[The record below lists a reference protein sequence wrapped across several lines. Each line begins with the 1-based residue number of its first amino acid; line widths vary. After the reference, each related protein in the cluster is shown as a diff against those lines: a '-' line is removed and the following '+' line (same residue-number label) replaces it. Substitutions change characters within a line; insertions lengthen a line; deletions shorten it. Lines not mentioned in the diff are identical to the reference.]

1 MNLSNQKCT
10 PCEVGGIPLN
20 KEETAFYLKDLPQW
34 KVTIDNNKITRKFS
48 FKDFK
53 ESMVFVNKVAN
64 LAENE
69 GHHPDMLINYN
80 KVSIELTTHAVGGLS
95 VNDFILASKIDQI

>member
-1 MNLSNQKCT
+1 MRIFVDKRVVMSSSIWRTKCF
-10 PCEVGGIPLN
+10 ILLQN
-20 KEETAFYLKDLPQW
+20 IDLPQW
-34 KVTIDNNKITRKFS
+34 KVAIDSNKIVRIFS

-53 ESMVFVNKVAN
+53 ESMNFVNKVAD

-69 GHHPDMLINYN
+69 GHHPDILINYN
-80 KVSIELTTHAVGGLS
+80 KVSVELTTHAVGGLS